1 MEKQARLN
9 GIDLI
14 RGISA
19 FAVAILHAGD
29 DTNSLT
35 VDYWAAELRDFCGF
49 VVPFFLITSFYLLIG
64 RFANTGKSYPI
75 GSRVK
80 RLLIPYAI
88 WSAIYL
94 VVRSVKFLILNEPED
109 FKKIS
114 DVTSVV
120 FFGAASVPL
129 YFIPLL
135 FTGTFLLIFAEK
147 LIKWQTP
154 IYQNICL
161 FVVSVG
167 IYQYLLSSNNYFKLG
182 PNTAF
187 DGLVSAFMPG
197 VNHNPLIRV
206 ILVAIAWL
214 IRCAPYVLAALIIN
228 YVPTKMASTN
238 LNRQIAGIS
247 LAIFLLISFLGSDSL
262 PESIYE
268 ISRAILLLLF
278 AIYISHDLPASTL
291 IKSVG
296 LCSFGIYLMHYMV
309 IQVLRVPIGKLYP
322 ALINH
327 VSVPSQLMFATLG
340 FGISWL
346 ATTFLMRRKFIS
358 KLMFGA

>member
-1 MEKQARLN
+1 ML
-9 GIDLI
+9 
-14 RGISA
+14 
-19 FAVAILHAGD
+19 V
-29 DTNSLT
+29 
-35 VDYWAAELRDFCGF
+35 
-49 VVPFFLITSFYLLIG
+49 
-64 RFANTGKSYPI
+64 
-75 GSRVK
+75 
-80 RLLIPYAI
+80 PYAI

-94 VVRSVKFLILNEPED
+94 IVRSVKFLLLNEPED

-114 DVTSVV
+114 DVTSVI

-135 FTGTFLLIFAEK
+135 FTGTFLLVFAEK
-147 LIKWQTP
+147 LIKRQTP
-154 IYQNICL
+154 IYQSICL
-161 FVVSVG
+161 LVSVG
-167 IYQYLLSSNNYFKLG
+167 IYQYSLTSNNYFKLG

-187 DGLVSAFMPG
+187 DSLVSSFMPG
-197 VNHNPLIRV
+197 ANYNPLIRV
-206 ILVAIAWL
+206 LLVAIAWL
-214 IRCAPYVLAALIIN
+214 IRCTPYVLAALIIN
-228 YVPTKMASTN
+228 YLPTKMESAK

-247 LAIFLLISFLGSDSL
+247 LVTFLLISFLGSDTL

-268 ISRAILLLLF
+268 ISRAVLLLLF
-278 AIYISHDLPASTL
+278 AIYISYDLPASPL

-296 LCSFGIYLMHYMV
+296 LCSFGIYLMHYLV

-346 ATTFLMRRKFIS
+346 ATAFLMRKKLVS
-358 KLMFGA
+358 KLMFGT